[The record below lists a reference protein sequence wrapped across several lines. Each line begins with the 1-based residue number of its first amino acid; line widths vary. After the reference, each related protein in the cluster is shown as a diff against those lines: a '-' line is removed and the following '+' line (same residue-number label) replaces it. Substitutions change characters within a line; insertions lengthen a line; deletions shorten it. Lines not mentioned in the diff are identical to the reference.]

1 MTSKNLLRQISGM
14 MIWWKPHPALFQRVE
29 NVRWMKCSCL
39 SQTVWRTIHKST
51 HIMSDQKL
59 TCLLFT
65 YLLIYAWCFLSERDY
80 VTFGYLRQQIRLRL
94 SVVSVVCNVRAPTQ
108 PVEIFGNVS
117 RPFCTLAIRWL
128 PCKILLRS
136 SHGNPSTGALN
147 ASWVA
152 KSGDSGPMLQAVKF
166 LCSTQPV
173 KSFGNV
179 YTPFHTLAILRPPC
193 KILQRSSQKNPFTRD
208 VKCKRGRAKIRNPH
222 IQCTVYIMRS
232 QVQVQ
237 MSTVSLT
244 WVWSS
249 GCVVS
254 VSCGSGSVAVCWKRK

>member
-1 MTSKNLLRQISGM
+1 VDKTNYANANVYMTSKNLLRQISGM

-117 RPFCTLAIRWL
+117 RPFCTLAIRD
-128 PCKILLRS
+128 IDAIFYGD
-136 SHGNPSTGALN
+136 HPSGTHPPGLN
-147 ASWVA
+147 ARGAA
-152 KSGDSGPMLQAVKF
+152 KYSDFG
-166 LCSTQPV
+166 PV
-173 KSFGNV
+173 KGYISE
-179 YTPFHTLAILRPPC
+179 
-193 KILQRSSQKNPFTRD
+193 
-208 VKCKRGRAKIRNPH
+208 
-222 IQCTVYIMRS
+222 TVQDTAS
-232 QVQVQ
+232 
-237 MSTVSLT
+237 
-244 WVWSS
+244 
-249 GCVVS
+249 
-254 VSCGSGSVAVCWKRK
+254 